1 MKSRAKT
8 ITVTLLLTAAC
19 AAALSAWWFWGRQEP
34 LPEGLIQANGR
45 IEGDHYTVA
54 SKFSGRLS
62 ERTVREGDWVK
73 KGQILARLDDAQVHA
88 KAEQAQATVKSV
100 EAQLNAARTG
110 LAMLKKVIPL
120 KVDTAKAEIDHAEA
134 RLEAARVRG
143 NQARKEGGRR
153 AELLASRSISQERAE
168 KADLN
173 KQMAD
178 ADLASARA
186 ALTQAQKTFT
196 VAELGWE
203 QVKVKE
209 DEIVALEAQVA
220 QVKAALTEAQSVLTD
235 LTLYAPATGIIT
247 TCMVEAG
254 EVVAAGSPLLDIVNL
269 DRLYLK
275 VYIPENEIGK
285 VRLGLPARIHTDAF
299 PDKFFTA
306 TVRYISSRAEFT
318 PKEVQTP
325 DERVKMVYAVKLY
338 LSANPD
344 HRLTP
349 GLPADA
355 IIRWQKEVPW
365 VNPRW

>member
-1 MKSRAKT
+1 MKSRTKT
-8 ITVTLLLTAAC
+8 ITIILLLTAVC
-19 AAALSAWWFWGRQEP
+19 AAALTVWWFWGRQEP

-45 IEGDHYTVA
+45 IEGDHYTVS

-62 ERTVREGDWVK
+62 ERTVREGDWVN
-73 KGQILARLDDAQVHA
+73 KGQVLARLDDVQVQA
-88 KAEQAQATVKSV
+88 KVEQAHATVTAV
-100 EAQLNAARTG
+100 EAQLAAARTG
-110 LAMLKKVIPL
+110 LVTLKKVIPL
-120 KVDTAKAEIDHAEA
+120 KVATAKAEIDHVEA
-134 RLEAARVRG
+134 RLDAAKVRSS
-143 NQARKEGGRR
+143 QACKEGDRR
-153 AELLASRSISQERAE
+153 TELLASRTISQECAE
-168 KADLN
+168 QADLN
-173 KQMAD
+173 KKVAD

-186 ALTQAQKTFT
+186 ARTQAQKNFT
-196 VAELGWE
+196 VAELGWD

-209 DEIVALEAQVA
+209 GELAALSAQVIQA
-220 QVKAALTEAQSVLTD
+220 KAALREAQSVLDD
-235 LTLYAPATGIIT
+235 LTLYAPAMGIIT

-275 VYIPENEIGK
+275 VYIAENEIGK

-299 PDKFFTA
+299 PDEFFPA

-338 LSANPD
+338 LSTNPD

>member
-1 MKSRAKT
+1 MKSRTKT
-8 ITVTLLLTAAC
+8 IIVTLLLIAAC
-19 AAALSAWWFWGRQEP
+19 ATALTSWWLWGRQEP

-54 SKFSGRLS
+54 SKFPGRLS
-62 ERTVREGDWVK
+62 ERTVNEGDNVEK
-73 KGQILARLDDAQVHA
+73 EQILAKLDDAQVHA
-88 KAEQAQATVKSV
+88 RVEQAQATVKSL
-100 EAQLNAARTG
+100 EAQLNAAETG

-120 KVDTAKAEIDHAEA
+120 KVATAKAEIDHVEA
-134 RLEAARVRG
+134 RLEAARVRSD
-143 NQARKEGGRR
+143 QAGKEGGRR
-153 AELLASRSISQERAE
+153 EQLLASRTISRECAE
-168 KADLN
+168 QADLN
-173 KQMAD
+173 KKVAN

-186 ALTQAQKTFT
+186 ALTQAQKDFT
-196 VAELGWE
+196 VAELGWD
-203 QVKVKE
+203 QVKVRE
-209 DEIVALEAQVA
+209 DEMVALEAQVVQA
-220 QVKAALTEAQSVLTD
+220 KAALAEAQSVLAD
-235 LTLYAPATGIIT
+235 LTLYAPAMGVIT
-247 TCMVEAG
+247 TCMVEVG
-254 EVVAAGSPLLDIVNL
+254 EIVAPGSPLLDIVNL

-275 VYIPENEIGK
+275 VYIQENEIGK

-299 PDKFFTA
+299 PDKFFSA

-365 VNPRW
+365 ANPRW

>member
-1 MKSRAKT
+1 MKSRTKT
-8 ITVTLLLTAAC
+8 ITVMLLLTAAC
-19 AAALSAWWFWGRQEP
+19 ATVLTAWWFWGRQEP

-62 ERTVREGDWVK
+62 ERTVREGDWVN
-73 KGQILARLDDAQVHA
+73 KGHILARLDDAQVHA
-88 KAEQAQATVKSV
+88 KVEQAQAAVKSL
-100 EAQLNAARTG
+100 EAQLAAARTG

-120 KVDTAKAEIDHAEA
+120 KVETAKTEIDHAEA
-134 RLEAARVRG
+134 RLEAARVRS

-153 AELLASRSISQERAE
+153 AELLASRSIPQERAE
-168 KADLN
+168 QADLN
-173 KQMAD
+173 KKVAD
-178 ADLASARA
+178 ADFASARA
-186 ALTQAQKTFT
+186 ALTQAQKNFT
-196 VAELGWE
+196 VAELGWD

-209 DEIVALEAQVA
+209 DEVAALSAQVVQA
-220 QVKAALTEAQSVLTD
+220 KAALTAAQSVLAD
-235 LTLYAPATGIIT
+235 LTLYAPAMGVIT
-247 TCMVEAG
+247 TCMVEVG

-275 VYIPENEIGK
+275 VYIPEREIGK

-299 PDKFFTA
+299 PDEFFPA

-355 IIRWQKEVPW
+355 MIRWQKEAPW
-365 VNPRW
+365 ENPRW

>member
-8 ITVTLLLTAAC
+8 ITVMLLLIAVC
-19 AAALSAWWFWGRQEP
+19 ATVLTSWWFLGRQEP

-45 IEGDHYTVA
+45 IEGDHYTV
-54 SKFSGRLS
+54 SGKFPGRLS
-62 ERTVREGDWVK
+62 ERTVSEGDWVN
-73 KGQILARLDDAQVHA
+73 KGQILAKLDDAQVQA
-88 KAEQAQATVKSV
+88 KVEQAQATVKSV
-100 EAQLNAARTG
+100 EAQLDAVRTG
-110 LAMLKKVIPL
+110 LVMLKKVIPL
-120 KVDTAKAEIDHAEA
+120 KVSTAKAEIDHVKA
-134 RLEAARVRG
+134 RLEAAKVRST
-143 NQARKEGGRR
+143 QACKEEGRR
-153 AELLASRSISQERAE
+153 TELLASRTISQESAE
-168 KADLN
+168 QADLN
-173 KQMAD
+173 KKVAD
-178 ADLASARA
+178 ADLSSARA
-186 ALTQAQKTFT
+186 ALTQAQKNFT
-196 VAELGWE
+196 VAELGWD

-209 DEIVALEAQVA
+209 SEVAALSAQVVQA
-220 QVKAALTEAQSVLTD
+220 KAALKEAQSVLAD
-235 LTLYAPATGIIT
+235 LTLYAPAMGIIT

-254 EVVAAGSPLLDIVNL
+254 EIVAAGSPLLDIVNL

-275 VYIPENEIGK
+275 VYIPENKIGK

-299 PDKFFTA
+299 PDKFFPA

-344 HRLTP
+344 HCLTP

-365 VNPRW
+365 ANPRW

>member
-1 MKSRAKT
+1 MKNRTKT
-8 ITVTLLLTAAC
+8 ITFTLLLIAVCATA
-19 AAALSAWWFWGRQEP
+19 LTAWWFWGRQEP
-34 LPEGLIQANGR
+34 LAEGLIQANGR

-54 SKFSGRLS
+54 SKFPGRLN
-62 ERTVREGDWVK
+62 ERTVSEGDWVN
-73 KGQILARLDDAQVHA
+73 KGQILAKLDDAQVQA
-88 KAEQAQATVKSV
+88 KVEQAKATVKSL
-100 EAQLNAARTG
+100 EAQLAAAHTG
-110 LAMLKKVIPL
+110 LAMVKKIVPL
-120 KVDTAKAEIDHAEA
+120 KVESAKAEINHAEA
-134 RLEAARVRG
+134 RLKAARARG
-143 NQARKEGGRR
+143 TQACKEGSRR
-153 AELLASRSISQERAE
+153 AELLASQTISQECAE
-168 KADLN
+168 QADLN
-173 KQMAD
+173 KKVAD

-186 ALTQAQKTFT
+186 ARTQAQKNFT
-196 VAELGWE
+196 VAKLGWD

-209 DEIVALEAQVA
+209 GEVAALSAQVV
-220 QVKAALTEAQSVLTD
+220 QVKAALKEAQSVVDD
-235 LTLYAPATGIIT
+235 LTLYAPAMGIIT

-254 EVVAAGSPLLDIVNL
+254 EIVAAGSPLLDIVNL

-275 VYIPENEIGK
+275 VYIPENKIGK

-299 PDKFFTA
+299 PDKFFPA

-338 LSANPD
+338 LSSNPD

-365 VNPRW
+365 ANPRW